1 MLGASQEGAGADVKL
16 YGKRRNSLQQSAHL
30 QDYQGRFLKQMELYK
45 GAENLDKSSLV
56 K

>member
-1 MLGASQEGAGADVKL
+1 MKQSTNSNKKASKKNLDE
-16 YGKRRNSLQQSAHL
+16 
-30 QDYQGRFLKQMELYK
+30 YQGRFLKQMELYK